1 MGDLMADPL
10 HSHPGTTLNQFP
22 VNAFVLRDDFG
33 VLGLP
38 AIMPLSC

>member
-10 HSHPGTTLNQFP
+10 HSHPRITLNQFP
-22 VNAFVLRDDFG
+22 VNAFVLRDNLAI
-33 VLGLP
+33 LGLP